1 MFAKLVV
8 VVLTIGACACTLLSL
23 RQARLQAA
31 HELTRAQLRV
41 RECDDRLWAMRAD
54 IARRVMPDQVRHMAN
69 ALGSFRPMLPL
80 PGDAQRRSDYARLNS
95 PPDQPRTIQQGTP
108 AANPGVELR
117 TVSDSRRARP
127 AATTKPAVAKA
138 PAGPDA
144 KPKAATK
151 PPAKPEAKPDVK
163 PDAKA
168 DVKSDRKA
176 SASADPKRA
185 KPKTERKQAIADRP
199 ERAP

>member
-80 PGDAQRRSDYARLNS
+80 PGDAERRSEYARLHMS
-95 PPDQPRTIQQGTP
+95 PADPVPLPQTRP

-117 TVSDSRRARP
+117 TVSDNRRAGP
-127 AATTKPAVAKA
+127 AAPIKPGVTPKPAIAKA
-138 PAGPDA
+138 PAKMTGPDA
-144 KPKAATK
+144 KPKAG
-151 PPAKPEAKPDVK
+151 AKPDSKPDKK
-163 PDAKA
+163 PDAAA
-168 DVKSDRKA
+168 DA
-176 SASADPKRA
+176 KRA
-185 KPKTERKQAIADRP
+185 KPRPDRKQATADRP